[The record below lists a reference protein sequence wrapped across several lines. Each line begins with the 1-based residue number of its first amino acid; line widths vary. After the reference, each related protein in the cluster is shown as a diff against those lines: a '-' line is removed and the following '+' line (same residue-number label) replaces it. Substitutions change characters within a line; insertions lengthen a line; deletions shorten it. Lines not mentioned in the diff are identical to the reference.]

1 MAYKRTEVAI
11 EKIIASCDG
20 NMRGALEALML
31 VNEHLEEELQRLYTI
46 MSLGDEGEEYR
57 LTKHWCIEKPWFLD
71 FRPVEPHRVTH
82 EQLLLKLGGGRDVRN
97 EVDQQAVVRHVT
109 LQIGVGPVRAPK
121 DAVGEGL
128 DQGSWQRV

>member
-1 MAYKRTEVAI
+1 MIATAAEFRPNPPRIWACGLFSRGLPMAYKRTEVAI

-57 LTKHWCIEKPWFLD
+57 FETVH
-71 FRPVEPHRVTH
+71 
-82 EQLLLKLGGGRDVRN
+82 
-97 EVDQQAVVRHVT
+97 
-109 LQIGVGPVRAPK
+109 
-121 DAVGEGL
+121 
-128 DQGSWQRV
+128 